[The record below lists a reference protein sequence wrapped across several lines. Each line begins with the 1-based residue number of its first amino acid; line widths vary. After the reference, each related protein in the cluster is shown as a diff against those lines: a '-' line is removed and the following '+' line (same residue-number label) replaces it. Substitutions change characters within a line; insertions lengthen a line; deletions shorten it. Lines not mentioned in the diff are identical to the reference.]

1 MFAVN
6 GEGLR
11 KASAETRDE
20 TRFRVGLLPAASGGC
35 VSVLLFATPHL
46 DVWSLWRICNRIY
59 LPNQTCDLT
68 SQACNRS
75 SFLRHRVENL
85 EARIYHADRIC
96 GSASI
101 DSHFPASIGFGIKR
115 GAD

>member
-6 GEGLR
+6 GEGR

-46 DVWSLWRICNRIY
+46 DCMVTLAY
-59 LPNQTCDLT
+59 LQSYLFAQSDLRLDLAGM
-68 SQACNRS
+68 Q
-75 SFLRHRVENL
+75 
-85 EARIYHADRIC
+85 
-96 GSASI
+96 
-101 DSHFPASIGFGIKR
+101 
-115 GAD
+115 